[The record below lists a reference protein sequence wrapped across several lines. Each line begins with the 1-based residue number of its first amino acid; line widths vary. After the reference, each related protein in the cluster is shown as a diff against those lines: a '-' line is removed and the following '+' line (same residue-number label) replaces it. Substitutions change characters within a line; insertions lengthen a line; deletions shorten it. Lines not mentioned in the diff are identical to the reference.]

1 MTTRQNTG
9 NFILGTLVGGIIGSL
24 AALLMAPQSG
34 EKTQKLIL
42 EKGES
47 WRQDA
52 VERIDDGRQYAEDKI
67 NDARN
72 TISDWFS
79 SGSSL
84 LDEKSREISVEKA
97 KNSRKEKQSSP
108 A

>member
-9 NFILGTLVGGIIGSL
+9 NFILGTLVGGIIGSI

-34 EKTQKLIL
+34 EQTQKLIL

-52 VERIDDGRQYAEDKI
+52 AERIDDGRNYAEDKF
-67 NDARN
+67 NEARN

-79 SGSSL
+79 SGSNL
-84 LDEKSREISVEKA
+84 LDEKSQEISVEKT
-97 KNSRKEKQSSP
+97 KNGRKKKQSSP